1 MQNESIPYSQT
12 VTEGLIQEEDKKM
25 SSKNHG
31 LIQARLASFIN
42 LLDDYNVATELSLDV
57 SETQRQDIL
66 TKYGFTATR
75 ELKPDI
81 AVYRAEEF
89 DLADPDADDDLES
102 VDPLRVQ
109 QMPLCAMEIVSPSQ
123 SSYKILQ
130 KFRAYFAMGVKSCWL
145 VEPNLKTIVVYQ
157 GQIRQKRSYLAN
169 NGGEV
174 EVEDSILKVKMPL
187 AKIFG
192 KKIPVKPK
200 LKTTSTLKNRQ
211 HQGNFDTNSLSHT
224 PSDGLRAPR
233 TRQKTIRGK

>member
-1 MQNESIPYSQT
+1 MQSELVLDSQT
-12 VTEGLIQEEDKKM
+12 VTEELLENKDNKM

-57 SETQRQDIL
+57 SEASRQEIL
-66 TKYGFTATR
+66 NKCGFTATR

-81 AVYRAEEF
+81 AVYRADEF
-89 DLADPDADDDLES
+89 DLADPDEEDDLDS
-102 VDPLRVQ
+102 IDLLRVP

-157 GQIRQKRSYLAN
+157 GQLRQKRSYVAN
-169 NGGEV
+169 DGG

-192 KKIPVKPK
+192 KKKQ
-200 LKTTSTLKNRQ
+200 N
-211 HQGNFDTNSLSHT
+211 
-224 PSDGLRAPR
+224 
-233 TRQKTIRGK
+233 

>member
-1 MQNESIPYSQT
+1 MQNELSPYPQT
-12 VTEGLIQEEDKKM
+12 VTDRLMDADEEENKEM
-25 SSKNHG
+25 SSKNHA

-57 SETQRQDIL
+57 SEASRQEIL
-66 TKYGFTATR
+66 TQYGLTATR

-81 AVYRAEEF
+81 AVYWADEF
-89 DLADPDADDDLES
+89 DLADPDEEDDLES

-130 KFRAYFAMGVKSCWL
+130 KFRAYFAMGVKSGWL

-157 GQIRQKRSYLAN
+157 GQIRKKHSYN
-169 NGGEV
+169 DGSD
-174 EVEDSILKVKMPL
+174 VEDPILKIKMPL

-192 KKIPVKPK
+192 KKATAK
-200 LKTTSTLKNRQ
+200 LKTVETLKSRQ
-211 HQGNFDTNSLSHT
+211 RKGSL
-224 PSDGLRAPR
+224 
-233 TRQKTIRGK
+233 